1 MQSVSME
8 TARALVSSNTVTKA
22 IVQCFDGRRWAIVL
36 RGRDEFV
43 LRSARQN
50 PKAFA
55 KVETAL
61 VEIQGLGLRHAEVDF
76 TRWHPEQ
83 HTIAAAKPATST

>member
-1 MQSVSME
+1 MESVSIE
-8 TARALVSSNTVTKA
+8 TAKALVRSNAVTKA

-61 VEIQGLGLRHAEVDF
+61 VEIRGLGLRHAEVDF
-76 TRWHPEQ
+76 VKWQREQ
-83 HTIAAAKPATST
+83 ATVTE